1 MWLDWVVLAAVVL
14 AALLEGTL
22 RTDLDLRVLSTV
34 YIVAQAPLLL
44 WRRTHPLAVVAA
56 SFGAAIMVDLVLLA
70 VGAPPFENI
79 TLVYFLLLPYAL
91 FRWGSGREVML
102 GLAVI
107 LVAATFGFT
116 LDWTGIG
123 EAIGGVAVLA
133 SSMVLGL
140 SVRTQHGARERRLEQ
155 VKSEERVQLAREL
168 HDTVAHH
175 VSAIAIQAQ
184 AGRALA
190 STSPE
195 ATVDAL
201 EVIEAEASRTL
212 AEMRAMV
219 RMLRGREPAEYE
231 PQAGVSDLR
240 RLAGTTPPGPRVE
253 VSLSGDL
260 DLLSPAVDAAVFR
273 IGREAVTNSLRHA
286 RNATLVEVCVEGNG
300 TSVHLWVRDDGDPVG
315 RTPYGPGYGV
325 TGMVERAVLLGGR
338 CWAGPGEE
346 RGWAVDATLPREVPR

>member
-1 MWLDWVVLAAVVL
+1 MV
-14 AALLEGTL
+14 
-22 RTDLDLRVLSTV
+22 STV

-56 SFGAAIMVDLVLLA
+56 SFGAPIVVDLVLL
-70 VGAPPFENI
+70 VGAPAFENI

-91 FRWGSGREVML
+91 FRWGSGREAMV

-123 EAIGGVAVLA
+123 EAIGGVAVLVC
-133 SSMVLGL
+133 SMVLGL

-190 STSPE
+190 SDQPRS
-195 ATVDAL
+195 AVDAL
-201 EVIEAEASRTL
+201 EVIEAEASRAL

-219 RMLRGREPAEYE
+219 RVLRDRGAAEYE

-240 RLAGTTPPGPRVE
+240 GLAGDHALGPPVE
-253 VSLSGDL
+253 VTLPGDL
-260 DLLSPAVDAAVFR
+260 GLLSPAVDAAVYR
-273 IGREAVTNSLRHA
+273 IAQEAVTNSLRHA
-286 RNATLVEVCVEGNG
+286 RSATLVDVRVEGNG
-300 TSVHLWVRDDGDPVG
+300 ASVHLWVRDDGDPVG
-315 RTPYGPGYGV
+315 RD
-325 TGMVERAVLLGGR
+325 AVRRGTASPAWSSAPPCSAGG
-338 CWAGPGEE
+338 AGPGPAEE